1 MNPPDQL
8 TLPFDLPDVPPK
20 EVPLAVPDAGET
32 IPAPLTICPP
42 LLPQGAKW
50 REVLARSGQ
59 SIGFVLQRSKRKT
72 IGLVVG
78 DDGLRITA
86 PKWVTLRQIDDTV
99 LEKSAWILDKL
110 AQHRARQEQ
119 LALADTQWREG
130 GRFPYLGRQVMLMLG
145 SPRGQTSY
153 EGDIASPRSGD
164 VLHLALPN
172 SADRNR
178 VRDSTQ
184 SWLQQ
189 RARSWFGLRLVH
201 FQETSGLTV
210 NRWRLSSAAT
220 RWGSCNSDGNIM
232 LNWRLIHF
240 DPAIIDYVI
249 AHEIAHLREM
259 NHGPDF
265 WREVGRILPGFEA
278 ARNTLRQH
286 DPATLPLL

>member
-1 MNPPDQL
+1 MNHPDQL
-8 TLPFDLPDVPPK
+8 TLPFDLPDTPRAPPASQA
-20 EVPLAVPDAGET
+20 PRVPDPA
-32 IPAPLTICPP
+32 PAPLTSCPP

-50 REVLARSGQ
+50 REVLSDGRP
-59 SIGFVLQRSKRKT
+59 IGFVLQRSKRKT

-99 LEKSAWILDKL
+99 LEKSSWILDKL
-110 AQHRARQEQ
+110 AQHQARQEQ
-119 LALADTQWREG
+119 LALADTQWRDG
-130 GRFPYLGRQVMLMLG
+130 GHFPYLGTQIVLVLG
-145 SPRGQTSY
+145 SHDARAAYQ
-153 EGDIASPRSGD
+153 GD
-164 VLHLALPN
+164 VMAPRPGDMLRLGLPGD
-172 SADRNR
+172 ADRNR

-189 RARSWFGLRLVH
+189 RARAWFGQRLEH
-201 FQETSGLTV
+201 FQMVSGRTI

-240 DPAIIDYVI
+240 APPIIDYVI

-259 NHGPDF
+259 NHGADF

>member
-1 MNPPDQL
+1 MNHPDQL
-8 TLPFDLPDVPPK
+8 TLPFDLPDTPGAPPALQVPR
-20 EVPLAVPDAGET
+20 ATDIA
-32 IPAPLTICPP
+32 PAPLTSCPP

-50 REVLARSGQ
+50 REVLSGGRP
-59 SIGFVLQRSKRKT
+59 IGFVLQRSKRKT

-99 LEKSAWILDKL
+99 LEKSSWILDKL
-110 AQHRARQEQ
+110 AQHQARQEQ
-119 LALADTQWREG
+119 LALADTQWRDG
-130 GRFPYLGRQVMLMLG
+130 GHFPYLGTQIVLVLG
-145 SPRGQTSY
+145 SHDGRAAYQ
-153 EGDIASPRSGD
+153 GD
-164 VLHLALPN
+164 VMAPQPGDTLRLGLPGD
-172 SADRNR
+172 ADRNR
-178 VRDSTQ
+178 VRDSAQ

-189 RARSWFGLRLVH
+189 RARAWFGQRLEH
-201 FQETSGLTV
+201 FQKVSGRTI

-240 DPAIIDYVI
+240 APPIIDYVI

-259 NHGPDF
+259 NHGADF